1 MPVLDVQHL
10 NVSYRGRQGVARAV
24 RDLSFTIHEGETFGL
39 VGESGCGK
47 STVALSVMRYLP
59 KQAEVTGAVLFQG
72 RDLME
77 VPPAE
82 LRHLRGN
89 RIAMVYQDPQASLN
103 PVLTIEK
110 QLVEVLMT
118 HEECSQAEARRRA
131 AAMLE
136 RVRMPDP
143 DYILHRYP
151 HQLSGGMQQRVVIA
165 MALLLN
171 PDLVIMDEP
180 TTGLDAT
187 VEASVLDLLEV
198 LRQEFKMAILYIS
211 HNLGVV
217 ARICDRVGVMY
228 AGELV
233 EQARNQELFA
243 QPHHPYTISLL
254 RCLPQRGTRHTD
266 ELLYSIPGRVPPL
279 TDLPSGCVFAAR
291 CVLAEPGCT
300 VRPPVLEA
308 VNSQHIVRCY
318 RWQAVHQQPALVAAA
333 PAPLVK
339 PPAADHNYLLSVKN
353 LKVYFKQAAGW
364 LGLGRRTDVKS
375 VDDVSFSLSPQHT
388 LGIVGESGCGKST
401 IARGLAGLTP
411 ITGGTVLFAGSD
423 FSQPLE
429 QRGQSALRQMQMVFQ
444 NPDSTLNPRHTIR
457 KTLSRPLRRF
467 KVVPPAQ
474 EREHIIGLLRAVNLD
489 ESYLDRLPRQLSG
502 GEKQRVAIAR
512 AIAGGPQLVLCD
524 EPISALDVSVQA
536 AVINLLRELQQERQ
550 VALLFISHD
559 LNVVRYLADQVMV
572 IYLGRVCESGPTEAI
587 FNLPSHP
594 YTEALVS
601 AVPEVNPTTTAQAV
615 RLEGT
620 VPSPANPPGGCR
632 FHTRCP
638 RKLGAICETHEPP
651 AQEAGSGHHIFCH
664 IPLDELAAMQTSK
677 HPVSALTPHPSHGA
691 GEQAGSPSA

>member
-1 MPVLDVQHL
+1 MMPVLDVQQL
-10 NVSYRGRQGVARAV
+10 NVSYRGRQGIARAV

-72 RDLME
+72 RDLMAA
-77 VPPAE
+77 PPAE

-89 RIAMVYQDPQASLN
+89 RIAMVYQDPQSSLN

-118 HEECSQAEARRRA
+118 HEECSHAEARRRA

-143 DYILHRYP
+143 DYILRRYP

-300 VRPPVLEA
+300 VRPPALET
-308 VNSQHIVRCY
+308 VNSQHVVRCY
-318 RWQAVHQQPALVAAA
+318 RWQTVRQQPALVAAA
-333 PAPLVK
+333 PSPLAK
-339 PPAADHNYLLSVKN
+339 PPSADNNHLLLVKN

-411 ITGGTVLFAGSD
+411 ITAGTVLFAGND

-474 EREHIIGLLRAVNLD
+474 ETEHIIGLLRAVNLD

-536 AVINLLRELQQERQ
+536 AVLNLLRELQQERK

-601 AVPEVNPTTTAQAV
+601 AVPEVNPTAAAQAV

-651 AQEAGSGHHIFCH
+651 AREAGSGHHIFCH
-664 IPLDELAAMQTSK
+664 IPLDELAAMQTSRSID
-677 HPVSALTPHPSHGA
+677 P
-691 GEQAGSPSA
+691 EE